1 MKRVLP
7 GVFILSFFILGVFFL
22 TGSPFAVSD
31 ELPKLRG
38 ITVEDDHPQGY
49 VSCHVK
55 VDENRDYRLNKEI
68 ENIEN
73 HPKIDKI
80 VKVAP
85 KDCMICHKEGKEA
98 GEFSKVVHEVHFE
111 NPR

>member
-1 MKRVLP
+1 
-7 GVFILSFFILGVFFL
+7 
-22 TGSPFAVSD
+22 
-31 ELPKLRG
+31 
-38 ITVEDDHPQGY
+38 

-85 KDCMICHKEGKEA
+85 KDCMICHKEGKKA
-98 GEFSKVVHEVHFE
+98 GEFSKVVHEDTLRIQDKIISFLFYKGDCLQCHKLDTNAREMEVKSGPK
-111 NPR
+111 NW